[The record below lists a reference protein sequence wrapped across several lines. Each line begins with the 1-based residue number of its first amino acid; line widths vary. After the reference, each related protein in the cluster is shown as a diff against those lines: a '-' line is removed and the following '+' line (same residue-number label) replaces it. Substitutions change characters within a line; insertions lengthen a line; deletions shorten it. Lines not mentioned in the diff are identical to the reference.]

1 MKKLL
6 LCLLALTVVA
16 PAWGDTAKFIAPSVT
31 IELNNLTKNDDVSKL
46 VAKLKEDAVYKAAT
60 CGPADATK
68 GPTKIDCARAD
79 SGLMDFLSKNAPPT
93 VLWSITS
100 LIEKKCAVGCSLMHC
115 PPPGGPVV
123 CCHTGPYTP
132 C

>member
-16 PAWGDTAKFIAPSVT
+16 PAWGDTTKFLAPSVT

-46 VAKLKEDAVYKAAT
+46 VAKLKEDAVYQAAA
-60 CGPADATK
+60 CVPAKATK
-68 GPTKIDCARAD
+68 ATTKIDCARAD

-100 LIEKKCAVGCSLMHC
+100 LIEKKCAVGCALMHC

-123 CCHTGPYTP
+123 CCNTTTLKA